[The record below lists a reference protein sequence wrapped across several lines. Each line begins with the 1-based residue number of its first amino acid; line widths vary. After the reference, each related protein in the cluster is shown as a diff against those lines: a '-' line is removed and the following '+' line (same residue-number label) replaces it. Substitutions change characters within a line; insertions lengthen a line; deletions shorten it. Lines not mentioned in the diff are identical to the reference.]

1 RLAVEIARC
10 GRVERVTVDRL
21 INCTGP
27 NTDPQ
32 KNLDPLMQK
41 ILASGFG
48 RAGEYRLGLDVDA
61 ANRGRDRRGDAH
73 PDLFAMG
80 ALTRDRWWEITAIPE
95 ISRQAVEVA
104 SRIREHLSILDA
116 EARIKFLPS
125 AAAL

>member
-1 RLAVEIARC
+1 VEIAR
-10 GRVERVTVDRL
+10 GGGAQTITVDRL

-27 NTDPQ
+27 NSDPQ

-41 ILASGFG
+41 ILAAGFA
-48 RAGEYRLGLDVDA
+48 RAGDYRLGLDVDE
-61 ANRGRDRRGDAH
+61 ANRVRGADGAVQ

-116 EARIKFLPS
+116 EARVAMVKS
-125 AAAL
+125 